1 MKYCICVFLRLIYVA
16 ALATVVM
23 DVLAQTERMVG
34 KNTFSQPL
42 MLIECIRCV
51 LKGLEMFSSE

>member
-51 LKGLEMFSSE
+51 Y